1 MDPVSLV
8 AMAST
13 TFKGVQILVSKGA
26 EIEHVARK
34 LGHWYGLV
42 SDIKE
47 AEKEAENPPLFKK
60 MFAGDS
66 VEQQALNAVI
76 AKKKIEEQ
84 EKQVR
89 ELITWAYG
97 VETYKEM
104 MQMRKDIR
112 AKRERIIYKQRRRQ
126 RRMLDVSAIIMGL
139 IVSGGVV
146 WTAASIIQGLSNG

>member
-1 MDPVSLV
+1 MDPLSLI

-13 TFKGVQILVSKGA
+13 TFKGIQTLVEKGA
-26 EIEHVARK
+26 EIEHVAQK

-47 AEKEAENPPLFKK
+47 AEKESENPPLFKK
-60 MFAGDS
+60 LFDGES
-66 VEQQALNAVI
+66 VEQQAFNSVI

-84 EKQVR
+84 EKHVR

-104 MQMRKDIR
+104 MQMRRDIR
-112 AKRERIIYKQRRRQ
+112 AKREQVIYKQRRRQ
-126 RRMLDVSAIIMGL
+126 RRMLDISAVTIAL
-139 IVSGGVV
+139 ILSFGIVFGTV
-146 WTAASIIQGLSNG
+146 SIIKNGL